1 MYCKSM
7 VLENAYTDEAI
18 PNNKKKKTKTMSV
31 SVHLSYY
38 AKYKNS
44 NKIYSF
50 LRSLYSI

>member
-1 MYCKSM
+1 M

-18 PNNKKKKTKTMSV
+18 PKKKKKTETMSV
-31 SVHLSYY
+31 SVQVDYLSYY

-50 LRSLYSI
+50 LLSLYSI